1 MTYMP
6 VTSFRRPVTAVQMA
20 RARTTH
26 DPLPQTPVNK
36 WEVLRE
42 LAVARRPLGLNDRA
56 LVVLQALLSFHPGN
70 DLGGDSADL
79 IVFPSNAAICDRL
92 NGMPCS
98 TMRRHLA
105 TLVAAGLI
113 VRRDSPNGKRYA
125 RRAIEGRDA
134 FGFDLSP
141 LARRFAEIRAHAEA
155 VRAEEQALARLR
167 QTVSLMRRD
176 LAGLAAYGAEA
187 HPLPVWAGLADLA
200 ADTSRALRRTLA
212 MDELR
217 ALDQSLAAALT
228 SARDILEP
236 EGDHP
241 ASTTG
246 EADYMSTSGRQIE
259 QHHQRSR
266 KDSHDSEPCIEDA
279 RPGAGD
285 VDDQKLPRIP
295 LHMVRQACRKIQDYA
310 QGEIRHWH
318 QLVGLAEFIRP
329 MMGISP
335 SAWEDAKSAM
345 GPEEAAV
352 VLAAILERFG
362 DLRSPGGYLR
372 ALTAKA
378 AAGSFS
384 CSPMVIALL
393 RRGAA

>member
-6 VTSFRRPVTAVQMA
+6 VTSFRRPVTAVQME
-20 RARTTH
+20 RARTAH

-56 LVVLQALLSFHPGN
+56 LVVLQALLSFHPGS
-70 DLGGDSADL
+70 DLGGDSTDL

-125 RRAIEGRDA
+125 RRAVEGRDA
-134 FGFDLSP
+134 
-141 LARRFAEIRAHAEA
+141 
-155 VRAEEQALARLR
+155 
-167 QTVSLMRRD
+167 
-176 LAGLAAYGAEA
+176 
-187 HPLPVWAGLADLA
+187 VWAGLADLA
-200 ADTSRALRRTLA
+200 ADTARALRRTLA

-217 ALDQSLAAALT
+217 ALEQSLSAALT
-228 SARDILEP
+228 SARDILES

-241 ASTTG
+241 ASTIG
-246 EADYMSTSGRQIE
+246 EAEYMSTRGRQIE
-259 QHHQRSR
+259 QHHQISR

-285 VDDQKLPRIP
+285 VDDQKLPRVP
-295 LHMVRQACRKIQDYA
+295 LYLVRQACRKIQDYA

-318 QLVGLAEFIRP
+318 QLVGVAEFIRP

-345 GPEEAAV
+345 GPEESAV
-352 VLAAILERFG
+352 VLAAILERFS

-384 CSPMVIALL
+384 CSPMVMALL
-393 RRGAA
+393 RRGSA